1 MFWKRCLLGAA
12 LAVMSLQAGAA
23 APQAKTPTPDFTASC
38 WAALK

>member
-23 APQAKTPTPDFTASC
+23 APQAKTDAGILPHHAGQR
-38 WAALK
+38 

>member
-23 APQAKTPTPDFTASC
+23 AQAKPRRRDFTASC

>member
-23 APQAKTPTPDFTASC
+23 APQAKPDAGSLPHHAGQF
-38 WAALK
+38 

>member
-23 APQAKTPTPDFTASC
+23 APQAKPRRRDFTASC

>member
-23 APQAKTPTPDFTASC
+23 APQAKTPDAGILPHHAGQR
-38 WAALK
+38 

>member
-23 APQAKTPTPDFTASC
+23 APGQNPDAGILPHH
-38 WAALK
+38 AGQR

>member
-23 APQAKTPTPDFTASC
+23 ARRPKPRRRDFTASC